1 MKIEYQIYFWLSLI
15 HLNILFI
22 RFIWC
27 FLVLNKSIHFEQLP
41 VIFFFFTLLLES
53 WVNEFGLFKNQRLLI
68 YHSLLPSIFLT
79 SHFVNYSK
87 YFYSLAVLF
96 VSFVL
101 YLLKND
107 HLLFIVFNFSILFL
121 MYNAFRFVKKSS
133 KDQFQVI
140 LNILLA
146 LFLFFALFQNLLK
159 QFDFDWSSS
168 RYLIYFSTADLVVFV
183 ITLTFLHV
191 YFRRLF
197 FN

>member
-1 MKIEYQIYFWLSLI
+1 
-15 HLNILFI
+15 
-22 RFIWC
+22 
-27 FLVLNKSIHFEQLP
+27 
-41 VIFFFFTLLLES
+41 
-53 WVNEFGLFKNQRLLI
+53 
-68 YHSLLPSIFLT
+68 
-79 SHFVNYSK
+79 
-87 YFYSLAVLF
+87 
-96 VSFVL
+96 
-101 YLLKND
+101 
-107 HLLFIVFNFSILFL
+107 